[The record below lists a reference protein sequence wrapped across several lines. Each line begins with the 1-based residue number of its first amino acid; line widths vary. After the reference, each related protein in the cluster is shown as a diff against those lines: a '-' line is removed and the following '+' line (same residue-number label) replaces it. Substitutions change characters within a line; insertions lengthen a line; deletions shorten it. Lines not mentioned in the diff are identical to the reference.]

1 MGENY
6 SNNTWNSDKKKSAE
20 IEILHTVKFHLRDN
34 IEYMLDMNDI
44 NTKTFWK
51 NLEETIARDNF
62 KNSHLKTFLL
72 PAPNQ

>member
-1 MGENY
+1 
-6 SNNTWNSDKKKSAE
+6 
-20 IEILHTVKFHLRDN
+20 
-34 IEYMLDMNDI
+34 MNDI

-62 KNSHLKTFLL
+62 KNSHLKTFQTSSLLDLL